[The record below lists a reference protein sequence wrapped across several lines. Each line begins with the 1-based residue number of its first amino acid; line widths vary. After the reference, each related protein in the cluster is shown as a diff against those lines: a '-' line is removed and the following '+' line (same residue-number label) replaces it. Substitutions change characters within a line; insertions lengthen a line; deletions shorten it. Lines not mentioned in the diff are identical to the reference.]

1 MKHTQLNCG
10 TLQWLHILMAHK
22 LDVAGELIEMAVG
35 SFTLNFTLPCVV
47 EKMGEGGGEREEGRG
62 ERRERGRRG
71 RRREGGE
78 GGGEEERE
86 EGRGRMEW
94 CHTQSLFSELV
105 LPSFVQGQVE
115 WLSPWFPCGPGE
127 RGE

>member
-47 EKMGEGGGEREEGRG
+47 GKMGEGGGEREEGRG
-62 ERRERGRRG
+62 ERRERGGEREEE
-71 RRREGGE
+71 RRRERRGE
-78 GGGEEERE
+78 GGWDGVI
-86 EGRGRMEW
+86 
-94 CHTQSLFSELV
+94 HKPYSQS
-105 LPSFVQGQVE
+105 
-115 WLSPWFPCGPGE
+115 
-127 RGE
+127 